1 MMGLLLCLAVA
12 DLQTLLTVS
21 YYYINTQYNF
31 SINIWKGTKHRKI
44 GFTKFFSLKLKTL
57 TVKNY
62 LAVIILNSFYDILA
76 KNVVWDF

>member
-31 SINIWKGTKHRKI
+31 SINIWKGTKPRKI
-44 GFTKFFSLKLKTL
+44 GFTKFFFHW
-57 TVKNY
+57 N
-62 LAVIILNSFYDILA
+62 
-76 KNVVWDF
+76 